1 MANYEILISPEFVG
15 RYMEEHGAD
24 SESIE
29 AMYRHIEPLEDIAPD
44 KLVTLAIVVL
54 NSMKESAALQ
64 IAEDYGCEP
73 YGADKYCIKWSDA
86 LIGHIADEILDECC
100 RTVLDF

>member
-1 MANYEILISPEFVG
+1 MD
-15 RYMEEHGAD
+15 EHGAD

-29 AMYRHIEPLEDIAPD
+29 AMYRHIEPLENIAPD

-64 IAEDYGCEP
+64 IAEDYGCDP
-73 YGADKYCIKWSDA
+73 YDEDKTFVIWSDDI
-86 LIGHIADEILDECC
+86 IGHVADEILDECC
-100 RTVLDF
+100 RTVIDF